1 MLEITRSFATVF
13 LYFRETP
20 PDYGGSQKRE
30 ILVQKLM
37 GALKVATIIIDN
49 QNQNQNQNPGH

>member
-49 QNQNQNQNPGH
+49 QNPGH